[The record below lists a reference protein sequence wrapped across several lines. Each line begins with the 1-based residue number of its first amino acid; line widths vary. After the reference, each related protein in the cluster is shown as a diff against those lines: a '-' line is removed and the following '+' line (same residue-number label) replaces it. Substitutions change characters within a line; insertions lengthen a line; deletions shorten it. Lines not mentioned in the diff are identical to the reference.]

1 MDTITL
7 IQEIE
12 RLPMQKF
19 LIMETTLQSIKR
31 HEMAHETKQSLFQ
44 EAFGALDTLETAEK
58 LIEIINSSR
67 VFTRRVEEI

>member
-1 MDTITL
+1 
-7 IQEIE
+7 
-12 RLPMQKF
+12 
-19 LIMETTLQSIKR
+19 
-31 HEMAHETKQSLFQ
+31 MAQETKQSLFQ